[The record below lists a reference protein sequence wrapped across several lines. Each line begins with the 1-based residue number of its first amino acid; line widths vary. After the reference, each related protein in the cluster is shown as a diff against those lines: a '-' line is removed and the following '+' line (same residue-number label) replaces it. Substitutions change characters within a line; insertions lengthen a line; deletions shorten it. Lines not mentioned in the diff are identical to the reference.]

1 MYTSIINYLEKTITL
16 YPEKNAVIDGNK
28 KLTFLELGERAKK
41 VAASIQ
47 DFLDEKRNAPV
58 AVYLD
63 KSEELVV
70 ADIGVS
76 YSGNFFMN
84 LDIKT
89 PKERIQAIL
98 RHIEPEIII
107 VDETTR
113 EVIDNLLKQENSQT
127 IIMTL
132 ETMQNR
138 MLSDVDEINIYNKLN
153 FQIDTDP
160 SCIINTSG
168 STGIPKGV
176 ILNHKSFFDFLTWST
191 ETFELNEHTI
201 IGSLSPS
208 VLTFLFMKYG

>member
-84 LDIKT
+84 LYIKT
-89 PKERIQAIL
+89 PK
-98 RHIEPEIII
+98 
-107 VDETTR
+107 
-113 EVIDNLLKQENSQT
+113 
-127 IIMTL
+127 
-132 ETMQNR
+132 
-138 MLSDVDEINIYNKLN
+138 
-153 FQIDTDP
+153 
-160 SCIINTSG
+160 
-168 STGIPKGV
+168 
-176 ILNHKSFFDFLTWST
+176 
-191 ETFELNEHTI
+191 
-201 IGSLSPS
+201 
-208 VLTFLFMKYG
+208 